1 MGKAGIQSFDSAQ
14 AQLICTDPRSD
25 LDVAQEWGVS
35 RATISRIRN
44 GHTYASETLP
54 VRNIR
59 ATALKI
65 EKHNERIE
73 KYFKKIDR
81 EFELRDR
88 LIRDSENNPYVVAQK
103 EERKRKEEELNKYRE
118 LLGR

>member
-1 MGKAGIQSFDSAQ
+1 MGKAGIQSFSSAQ
-14 AQLICTDPRSD
+14 AQAICTDPRSD
-25 LDVAQEWGVS
+25 SDVAKKWGVS

-73 KYFKKIDR
+73 KYLQKIDR

-103 EERKRKEEELNKYRE
+103 QEAERKKAELDKYRE